1 MTTLASAQNYPLAIA
16 ADTTGVYWTNSGAGG
31 GITADGAI
39 MKVDSAGTVTTL
51 ASAQYTPNAIA
62 VDATSAY
69 WTEHTGYRVMKAPIG
84 GGTPTTLASGQT
96 YPNGIAVDATS
107 VYWVSGA
114 GTVMKLT
121 RK

>member
-1 MTTLASAQNYPLAIA
+1 
-16 ADTTGVYWTNSGAGG
+16 
-31 GITADGAI
+31 

-51 ASAQYTPNAIA
+51 ASAQYTPNAVA

-84 GGTPTTLASGQT
+84 GGATTTLASGQT
-96 YPNGIAVDATS
+96 YPNGIAVDTTS
-107 VYWVSGA
+107 VYWVSDD